1 MENEL
6 KPAVLI
12 YFQSNQKIILFL
24 RCVDGDSRKMARAD
38 EVGEFRIMHRIK
50 FQSLIR
56 GHHVYKNV
64 WSPYIGETL
73 IAHPDNREEAQ
84 EYDKYAIGIYK
95 KNNDGSEELVGHA
108 PIELSSLLYHFL
120 QASAENCVNVEIIG
134 KRKREVG
141 LVVPAKY
148 DALTKNKKISMVL
161 EKELS
166 KRKNMYKSC
175 LELKHQQKKIYR
187 MFPVYKF

>member
-1 MENEL
+1 MGVYWRGAFKREGRL
-6 KPAVLI
+6 FK
-12 YFQSNQKIILFL
+12 KIKF
-24 RCVDGDSRKMARAD
+24 CSRK
-38 EVGEFRIMHRIK
+38 FFFHC
-50 FQSLIR
+50 
-56 GHHVYKNV
+56 
-64 WSPYIGETL
+64 YI
-73 IAHPDNREEAQ
+73 IDNREEAQ

-95 KNNDGSEELVGHA
+95 KNNDGSEELAGHA
-108 PIELSSLLYHFL
+108 PIELSSLLYHFP

-187 MFPVYKF
+187 MFPVYKFWIKYIHLKTACWFRLFQTYRCSNK

>member
-1 MENEL
+1 MY
-6 KPAVLI
+6 I
-12 YFQSNQKIILFL
+12 
-24 RCVDGDSRKMARAD
+24 
-38 EVGEFRIMHRIK
+38 
-50 FQSLIR
+50 
-56 GHHVYKNV
+56 KNV

-84 EYDKYAIGIYK
+84 EYDKYAIGIYR

-166 KRKNMYKSC
+166 FGRAKS
-175 LELKHQQKKIYR
+175 I
-187 MFPVYKF
+187 

>member
-1 MENEL
+1 MEPL
-6 KPAVLI
+6 L
-12 YFQSNQKIILFL
+12 
-24 RCVDGDSRKMARAD
+24 
-38 EVGEFRIMHRIK
+38 
-50 FQSLIR
+50 
-56 GHHVYKNV
+56 
-64 WSPYIGETL
+64 GETL

-84 EYDKYAIGIYK
+84 EYDKYAVGIYK

-148 DALTKNKKISMVL
+148 DVLTKNKTYPWYWKKNFQKGKICTNLV
-161 EKELS
+161 
-166 KRKNMYKSC
+166 
-175 LELKHQQKKIYR
+175 
-187 MFPVYKF
+187 

>member
-1 MENEL
+1 M
-6 KPAVLI
+6 
-12 YFQSNQKIILFL
+12 
-24 RCVDGDSRKMARAD
+24 
-38 EVGEFRIMHRIK
+38 
-50 FQSLIR
+50 
-56 GHHVYKNV
+56 
-64 WSPYIGETL
+64 
-73 IAHPDNREEAQ
+73 
-84 EYDKYAIGIYK
+84 
-95 KNNDGSEELVGHA
+95 

-134 KRKREVG
+134 KRKLEVG

-175 LELKHQQKKIYR
+175 LELKHQQIKIYP